1 MDVIMNKLTKNCLNY
16 QGSKFRF
23 ITEIL
28 EVLPKE
34 PETKF
39 LDLFGGGG
47 DVTVNVPYKEVTYN
61 DLNKPLKDFLEL
73 TYTNTLTSIES
84 RLYEVID
91 TFKLTSENKEGYL
104 ELRDYYNATDHYN
117 LTIEESVCTFYLLI
131 CHSFSNQIRYNK
143 SGNFDVPFG
152 KRYFNPSLRRKL
164 KQFSKQIKEKEVTFL
179 NKDFRDIDL
188 SDYEVV
194 YCDPPYT
201 GTTAAY
207 QDNKLVGWSDEDD
220 KDLFDKL
227 DEYGKVGGKFVMSNQ
242 LWSKG
247 KQNKN
252 LSEWVKREKL
262 KVIHLE
268 SDYSSCNYQRKGGR
282 TEEVL
287 IKNY

>member
-1 MDVIMNKLTKNCLNY
+1 MNKLTKNFLNY

-23 ITEIL
+23 IEEIL
-28 EVLPKE
+28 KELPE
-34 PETKF
+34 DTDTKF

-47 DVTVNVPYKEVTYN
+47 DVTINVPYSTVVYN
-61 DLNKPLKDFLEL
+61 DLNKPLKVLLEL
-73 TYTNTLTSIES
+73 TYTNTLVSLES
-84 RLYEVID
+84 RLYELVD
-91 TFKLTSENKEGYL
+91 TFKLTASNKEGYIL
-104 ELRDYYNATDHYN
+104 LKDYYNDGKFAFLDP
-117 LTIEESVCTFYLLI
+117 IEELCAFYLLI
-131 CHSFSNQIRYNK
+131 CHSFSNQIRYNAK
-143 SGNFDVPFG
+143 GEWNMPFG

-164 KQFSKQIKEKEVTFL
+164 KNFSSQIKTKDVTFL
-179 NKDFRDIDL
+179 SEDFREIVLD
-188 SDYEVV
+188 DYEVV

-220 KDLFDKL
+220 KYLFDKL
-227 DEYGKVGGKFVMSNQ
+227 DEYGKVGGKFLMSNQ

-247 KQNKN
+247 KENKS
-252 LSEWVKREKL
+252 LSEWVKRENL
-262 KVIHLE
+262 TVIHLE